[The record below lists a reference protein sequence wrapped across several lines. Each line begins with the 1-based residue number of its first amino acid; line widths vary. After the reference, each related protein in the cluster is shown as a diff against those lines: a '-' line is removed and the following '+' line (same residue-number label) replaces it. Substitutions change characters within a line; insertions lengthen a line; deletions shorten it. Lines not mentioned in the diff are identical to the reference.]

1 MSEATTGMYKNIV
14 FCLRF
19 SPKVLLWI
27 SRCLL
32 ACLAVQSHEDLSG
45 SVLSD
50 LLTAA
55 SPSLLF

>member
-32 ACLAVQSHEDLSG
+32 ACLAV
-45 SVLSD
+45 
-50 LLTAA
+50 
-55 SPSLLF
+55 

>member
-27 SRCLL
+27 SHYLL
-32 ACLAVQSHEDLSG
+32 ACLAV
-45 SVLSD
+45 
-50 LLTAA
+50 
-55 SPSLLF
+55 